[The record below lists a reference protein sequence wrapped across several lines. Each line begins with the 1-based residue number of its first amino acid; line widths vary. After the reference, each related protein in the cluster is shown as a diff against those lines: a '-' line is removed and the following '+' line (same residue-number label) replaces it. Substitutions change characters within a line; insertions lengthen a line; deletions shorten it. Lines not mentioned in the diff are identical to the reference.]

1 MVWAITNNKSLF
13 PFFAQGL
20 YNLTVVAE
28 LDEGM
33 QCMED
38 ILVLYELDAENVA
51 IRERLHMRV
60 GKFWVNDP

>member
-1 MVWAITNNKSLF
+1 
-13 PFFAQGL
+13 
-20 YNLTVVAE
+20 VVAE
-28 LDEGM
+28 LDEGR

-60 GKFWVNDP
+60 GKFAVNDP

>member
-1 MVWAITNNKSLF
+1 MF

-20 YNLTVVAE
+20 YNLTVVVE
-28 LDEGM
+28 LDEGR

-60 GKFWVNDP
+60 GKFAVNDP